1 VERETREARGESGMT
16 APATGQGAQPRPSL
30 TQADAV
36 AMIVGIVI
44 GVGIFKAPSIVAG
57 NVGSEGVFLALWV
70 AGGVMSLLGALCYAE
85 LGSAYP
91 NAGGEYFFLRRAY
104 GDWLGF
110 LFAWARMTVIQ
121 TGAIAAIAFV
131 VGDYATQILS
141 LGAKSPALYAA
152 LAVVVITW
160 LNIIGTTQSKWAQN
174 ILTLVLA
181 LAVLGVV
188 VAGISATP
196 PVAAAV
202 PAVAPAVADKAAPL
216 FSGLALIFI
225 LLTYG
230 GWNEAAY
237 LTAEMRDSRRGIV
250 RALIIGILIIT
261 ALYLLLN
268 YAYLNALGL
277 AGMRESKAVATDLM
291 KVTWGAGGALVLGAA
306 VVAAALS
313 TLNATI
319 FTGARTNYALGR
331 DFALFGG
338 LGKWHERGAPV
349 NALLLQ
355 GAIALLLVLLASFT
369 PDGFQTM
376 VAYTAP
382 AFWLF
387 FLLTGISLF
396 VLRRQPPVNAEPFRV
411 PLYPVTPILFC
422 AMCAYMLYASF
433 NYAMS
438 LDPGSIGAIVGIAML
453 CAGIPVMLVARGT
466 GRK

>member
-1 VERETREARGESGMT
+1 MT
-16 APATGQGAQPRPSL
+16 SPAAAQGAQPRASL
-30 TQADAV
+30 SLGDAV

-44 GVGIFKAPSIVAG
+44 GVGIFRAPPIVAG
-57 NVGSEGVFLALWV
+57 STGSESVFLALWI
-70 AGGVMSLLGALCYAE
+70 AGGVISFVGALCYAE

-91 NAGGEYFFLRRAY
+91 NAGGEYFFLRRAF
-104 GDWLGF
+104 GDWPGF

-131 VGDYATQILS
+131 VGDYATQMLS
-141 LGAKSPALYAA
+141 LGEKSSAIYAA
-152 LAVVVITW
+152 LAVALITG
-160 LNIIGTTQSKWAQN
+160 LNVIGTTQSKWLQN
-174 ILTLVLA
+174 TLTLVLA
-181 LAVLGVV
+181 LSVLGVV
-188 VAGISATP
+188 VAGLTAAP
-196 PVAAAV
+196 AAVAAA
-202 PAVAPAVADKAAPL
+202 PAAADKSVPL

-237 LTAEMRDSRRGIV
+237 LTAEMRDTRRGIV

-261 ALYLLLN
+261 VLYLLLN
-268 YAYLNALGL
+268 LAYLNALGL
-277 AGMRESKAVATDLM
+277 TGMRESKAVATDLM
-291 KVTWGAGGALVLGAA
+291 KVTWGDSGALVLGAA

-313 TLNATI
+313 TLNATV

-331 DFALFGG
+331 DFALFGL
-338 LGKWHERGAPV
+338 LGKWHERSDSPV

-396 VLRRQPPVNAEPFRV
+396 VLRRKPPVNADPFRV
-411 PLYPVTPILFC
+411 PLYPLTPILFC
-422 AMCAYMLYASF
+422 AMCVYMLYSSF

-453 CAGIPVMLVARGT
+453 CAGIPVMFAARGT
-466 GRK
+466 QRQS

>member
-1 VERETREARGESGMT
+1 MT
-16 APATGQGAQPRPSL
+16 SPATGQGAQPRPSL

-44 GVGIFKAPSIVAG
+44 GVGIFRAPPIVAG
-57 NVGSEGVFLALWV
+57 NSGSAGIFLALWA
-70 AGGVMSLLGALCYAE
+70 AGGVISLVGALCYAE

-104 GDWLGF
+104 GGWMGF

-131 VGDYATQILS
+131 VGDYATQIFS
-141 LGAKSPALYAA
+141 LGEKSSAIYAA
-152 LAVVVITW
+152 LAVVLITA
-160 LNIIGTTQSKWAQN
+160 LNIAGTTQGKWLQN
-174 ILTLVLA
+174 ILAIVLA
-181 LAVLGVV
+181 LSILGVV
-188 VAGISATP
+188 VAGLSATP
-196 PVAAAV
+196 PAASPTA
-202 PAVAPAVADKAAPL
+202 AGTSAPL

-237 LTAEMRDSRRGIV
+237 LTAEMRDTKRGIV

-261 ALYLLLN
+261 VLYMLLN
-268 YAYLNALGL
+268 LAYLNALGL

-291 KVTWGAGGALVLGAA
+291 KVTWGDAGALVLGAA
-306 VVAAALS
+306 VVTAALS
-313 TLNATI
+313 TLNATV

-331 DFALFGG
+331 DFALFGF
-338 LGKWHERGAPV
+338 LGNWHARSDSPV

-355 GAIALLLVLLASFT
+355 CAIALLLVLLASFT

-387 FLLTGISLF
+387 FLLTGLALF
-396 VLRRQPPVNAEPFRV
+396 VLRRQPPVNADPFRV

-422 AMCAYMLYASF
+422 ATCVYMLYSSF
-433 NYAMS
+433 TYAMS
-438 LDPGSIGAIVGIAML
+438 LDPGSIGAIVGIAVL

-466 GRK
+466 QRQS

>member
-1 VERETREARGESGMT
+1 MT
-16 APATGQGAQPRPSL
+16 HPPAGQGVQPRPTLSL
-30 TQADAV
+30 ADAV

-57 NVGSEGVFLALWV
+57 NVASETVFLALWV
-70 AGGVMSLLGALCYAE
+70 AGGVMSLVGALCYAE

-131 VGDYATQILS
+131 AGDYATQLLS
-141 LGAKSPALYAA
+141 LGEKSSAIYAA
-152 LAVVVITW
+152 LAVAAITL
-160 LNIIGTTQSKWAQN
+160 LNIVGTTVSKSLQN
-174 ILTLVLA
+174 ALMVVLA
-181 LAVLGVV
+181 LSVLGVV
-188 VAGISATP
+188 LAGLSATP
-196 PVAAAV
+196 AAA
-202 PAVAPAVADKAAPL
+202 AAPAAADTAVPL

-237 LTAEMRDSRRGIV
+237 LTAEMRDTKRGIV

-261 ALYLLLN
+261 SLYLLLN
-268 YAYLNALGL
+268 YAYLNVLGL

-291 KVTWGAGGALVLGAA
+291 KVTWGSAGALVLGAA

-331 DFALFGG
+331 DFALFGV
-338 LGKWHERGAPV
+338 LGKWHARGAPV

-355 GAIALLLVLLASFT
+355 GAIALALVLLASFT

-387 FLLTGISLF
+387 FLLTAISLF
-396 VLRRQPPVNAEPFRV
+396 VLRREPPVNAEPFRV
-411 PLYPVTPILFC
+411 PLYPMTPILFC
-422 AMCAYMLYASF
+422 AMCAYMLYSSF

-466 GRK
+466 EQQS

>member
-1 VERETREARGESGMT
+1 VERETREARGEPGMT
-16 APATGQGAQPRPSL
+16 APVAGQGAQPRPSL

-44 GVGIFKAPSIVAG
+44 GVGIFRAPSIVAG
-57 NVGSEGVFLALWV
+57 NAASEGVFLALWL
-70 AGGVMSLLGALCYAE
+70 AGGVISLVGALCYAE

-131 VGDYATQILS
+131 VGDYATEILS
-141 LGAKSPALYAA
+141 LGAKSSALYAA
-152 LAVVVITW
+152 LAVVAITW
-160 LNIIGTTQSKWAQN
+160 LNIIGTTQSKWLQN
-174 ILTLVLA
+174 ILALVLA
-181 LAVLGVV
+181 LSVLGVV
-188 VAGISATP
+188 VAGLSATP
-196 PVAAAV
+196 PAAA
-202 PAVAPAVADKAAPL
+202 AAPAVAGKDAPL

-237 LTAEMRDSRRGIV
+237 LTAEMRDTRRGIV

-291 KVTWGAGGALVLGAA
+291 KVTWGAAGALVLGAA
-306 VVAAALS
+306 VVTAALS
-313 TLNATI
+313 TLNATV

-331 DFALFGG
+331 DFALFGF
-338 LGKWHERGAPV
+338 LGNWHERGAPV
-349 NALLLQ
+349 N
-355 GAIALLLVLLASFT
+355 ALLLVLLASFT

-422 AMCAYMLYASF
+422 AMCAYMLYSSF

-466 GRK
+466 GRKEAR

>member
-1 VERETREARGESGMT
+1 MEREARETRGESAMT
-16 APATGQGAQPRPSL
+16 APAAGQGAQPRPSL

-44 GVGIFKAPSIVAG
+44 GVGIFRAPSIVAG
-57 NVGSEGVFLALWV
+57 SVASEGVFLALWL
-70 AGGVMSLLGALCYAE
+70 AGGAISLVGALCYAE

-131 VGDYATQILS
+131 VGDYATQILP
-141 LGAKSPALYAA
+141 LGAKSPAIYAA
-152 LAVVVITW
+152 LAVVAITW
-160 LNIIGTTQSKWAQN
+160 LNITGTTQSKWLQN
-174 ILTLVLA
+174 GLTLVLA
-181 LAVLGVV
+181 LSVLGVV
-188 VAGISATP
+188 AAGLSATP
-196 PVAAAV
+196 PPAAA
-202 PAVAPAVADKAAPL
+202 APVVDPSAPL

-237 LTAEMRDSRRGIV
+237 LTAEMRDTRRGIV

-291 KVTWGAGGALVLGAA
+291 KVTWGSAGALVLGVA

-313 TLNATI
+313 TLNATV

-331 DFALFGG
+331 DFALFGI

-349 NALLLQ
+349 NALMLQ

-387 FLLTGISLF
+387 FLLTGTSLF

-411 PLYPVTPILFC
+411 PLYPLTPILFC
-422 AMCAYMLYASF
+422 AMCAYMLYSSF

-453 CAGIPVMLVARGT
+453 CTGIPVMFVAR
-466 GRK
+466 RVRP

>member
-1 VERETREARGESGMT
+1 MT

-44 GVGIFKAPSIVAG
+44 GVGIFRAPSIVAG
-57 NVGSEGVFLALWV
+57 STGSEGVFLALWL
-70 AGGVMSLLGALCYAE
+70 AGGVISLVGALCYAE

-104 GDWLGF
+104 GGWMGF

-131 VGDYATQILS
+131 VGDYATQMLS
-141 LGAKSPALYAA
+141 LGEKSSAIYAA
-152 LAVVVITW
+152 LAVVLITG
-160 LNIIGTTQSKWAQN
+160 LNIIGTTESKWLQN
-174 ILTLVLA
+174 TLAVVLA
-181 LAVLGVV
+181 LSVLGVV
-188 VAGISATP
+188 VAGLSATP
-196 PVAAAV
+196 VA
-202 PAVAPAVADKAAPL
+202 AVAPAAADKSAPL

-237 LTAEMRDSRRGIV
+237 LTAEMRDAKRGIV

-261 ALYLLLN
+261 ALYMLLN
-268 YAYLNALGL
+268 LAYLNALGL

-291 KVTWGAGGALVLGAA
+291 KVTWGDAGALVLGAA
-306 VVAAALS
+306 VVTAALS
-313 TLNATI
+313 TLNATV

-331 DFALFGG
+331 DFALFGF
-338 LGKWHERGAPV
+338 LGNWHARSDSPV

-355 GAIALLLVLLASFT
+355 CAIALLLVLLASFT

-387 FLLTGISLF
+387 FLLTGLSLF
-396 VLRRQPPVNAEPFRV
+396 VLRRQPPVNADPFRV

-422 AMCAYMLYASF
+422 AMCVYMLYSSF
-433 NYAMS
+433 TYAMS
-438 LDPGSIGAIVGIAML
+438 LDPGSIGAIVGIAVV
-453 CAGIPVMLVARGT
+453 CAGIPAMLVARGT
-466 GRK
+466 QRQS

>member
-1 VERETREARGESGMT
+1 VDRETCKTRGEPAMT
-16 APATGQGAQPRPSL
+16 APAAGQGAQPRPSL

-44 GVGIFKAPSIVAG
+44 GVGIFRAPSIVAG
-57 NVGSEGVFLALWV
+57 SVASEGVFLALWL
-70 AGGVMSLLGALCYAE
+70 AGGAISLVGALCYAE

-141 LGAKSPALYAA
+141 LGAKSAAIYAA
-152 LAVVVITW
+152 LAVVAITW
-160 LNIIGTTQSKWAQN
+160 LNIAGTTQSKWLQN

-181 LAVLGVV
+181 LSVLGVV
-188 VAGISATP
+188 AAGLSATP
-196 PVAAAV
+196 PVVAAT
-202 PAVAPAVADKAAPL
+202 PAVADKGAPL

-237 LTAEMRDSRRGIV
+237 LTAEMRDTKRGIV

-291 KVTWGAGGALVLGAA
+291 KVTWGTTGAFVLGAA
-306 VVAAALS
+306 VVTAALS
-313 TLNATI
+313 TLNATV

-331 DFALFGG
+331 DFALFGF

-387 FLLTGISLF
+387 FLLTGTSLF
-396 VLRRQPPVNAEPFRV
+396 VLRRQPPVSAEPFRV
-411 PLYPVTPILFC
+411 PLYPLTPILFC
-422 AMCAYMLYASF
+422 AMCVYMLYSSF
-433 NYAMS
+433 SYAMS
-438 LDPGSIGAIVGIAML
+438 LDPGSIGAIVGIAVL
-453 CAGIPVMLVARGT
+453 CAGIPVLLVARRRG
-466 GRK
+466 

>member
-1 VERETREARGESGMT
+1 MT
-16 APATGQGAQPRPSL
+16 APAARLDAQPRPSL

-36 AMIVGIVI
+36 AMIIGIVI

-57 NVGSEGVFLALWV
+57 NVSSEGVFLALWV
-70 AGGVMSLLGALCYAE
+70 AGGVMSLFGALCYAE

-131 VGDYATQILS
+131 VGDYATQMFP
-141 LGAKSPALYAA
+141 LGAKSSAIYAA
-152 LAVVVITW
+152 LAVAAVTL
-160 LNIIGTTQSKWAQN
+160 LNIVGTTQSKWLQN
-174 ILTLVLA
+174 ILTLVLT
-181 LAVLGVV
+181 LSVIGVV
-188 VAGISATP
+188 VAGLSATP
-196 PVAAAV
+196 PVAAA
-202 PAVAPAVADKAAPL
+202 APAVADQAAPM

-237 LTAEMRDSRRGIV
+237 LTAEMRDTRRGIV

-291 KVTWGAGGALVLGAA
+291 KVTWGSAGALVLGAA

-313 TLNATI
+313 TLNATV

-331 DFALFGG
+331 DFALFGM

-396 VLRRQPPVNAEPFRV
+396 VLRRQPPVNADPFRV

-422 AMCAYMLYASF
+422 AMCVYMLYSSF

-438 LDPGSIGAIVGIAML
+438 LDPGSIGAIVGIAVL
-453 CAGIPVMLVARGT
+453 CAGIPVMLVAR
-466 GRK
+466 R

>member
-1 VERETREARGESGMT
+1 MT
-16 APATGQGAQPRPSL
+16 APAGGQHAQPRLSL
-30 TQADAV
+30 TLGDAV
-36 AMIVGIVI
+36 AMIVGIVV

-57 NVGSEGVFLALWV
+57 SVGSEGVFLALWV
-70 AGGVMSLLGALCYAE
+70 AGGVMSLVGALCYAE

-91 NAGGEYFFLRRAY
+91 SAGGEYFFLQRAY
-104 GDWLGF
+104 GGWLGF

-131 VGDYATQILS
+131 VGDYATQMLS
-141 LGAKSPALYAA
+141 LGAKSSAIYAA
-152 LAVVVITW
+152 LAVVLITW
-160 LNIIGTTQSKWAQN
+160 LNVIGTTHSKWLQN
-174 ILTLVLA
+174 TLTLILA
-181 LAVLGVV
+181 LSILGVV
-188 VAGISATP
+188 VAGLTAAP

-202 PAVAPAVADKAAPL
+202 PAATDGSAPM

-237 LTAEMRDSRRGIV
+237 LTAEMRDTRRGIV
-250 RALIIGILIIT
+250 RALIIGILIIA

-268 YAYLNALGL
+268 LAYLNALGL

-291 KVTWGAGGALVLGAA
+291 KATWGDSGAFVLGAA
-306 VVAAALS
+306 VVTAALS
-313 TLNATI
+313 TLNATV

-331 DFALFGG
+331 DFARFGF
-338 LGKWHERGAPV
+338 LGTWNERSDSPV

-355 GAIALLLVLLASFT
+355 GVIALLLVLLASFT

-396 VLRRQPPVNAEPFRV
+396 VLRRKPPVNADPFRV
-411 PLYPVTPILFC
+411 PFYPVTPILFC
-422 AMCAYMLYASF
+422 AMCAYMLYSSY

-438 LDPGSIGAIVGIAML
+438 LDPGSIGAIVGIVVL
-453 CAGIPVMLVARGT
+453 CAGIPVMLVARG
-466 GRK
+466 GQPKN

>member
-1 VERETREARGESGMT
+1 MT
-16 APATGQGAQPRPSL
+16 APLTGQGAQPRPSL
-30 TQADAV
+30 TQGDAV

-44 GVGIFKAPSIVAG
+44 GVGIFRAPSIVAG
-57 NVGSEGVFLALWV
+57 NAASEGVFLALWL
-70 AGGVMSLLGALCYAE
+70 AGGVISLVGALCYAE

-110 LFAWARMTVIQ
+110 LFGWARMTVIQ

-131 VGDYATQILS
+131 VGDYATQMLP
-141 LGAKSPALYAA
+141 LGAKSSAVYAG
-152 LAVVVITW
+152 LAVALITW
-160 LNIIGTTQSKWAQN
+160 LNIIGTTESKWLQN
-174 ILTLVLA
+174 VLTIVLA
-181 LAVLGVV
+181 LSILGVV
-188 VAGISATP
+188 VAGLSATP
-196 PVAAAV
+196 PAAAG
-202 PAVAPAVADKAAPL
+202 APAVADKGAPL

-237 LTAEMRDSRRGIV
+237 LTAEMRDTKRGIV

-261 ALYLLLN
+261 TLYMLLN

-291 KVTWGAGGALVLGAA
+291 KVTWGSAGALVLGAA
-306 VVAAALS
+306 VVTAALS

-331 DFALFGG
+331 DFALFRF
-338 LGKWHERGAPV
+338 LGKWHARSDSPV

-422 AMCAYMLYASF
+422 AMCVYMLYSSF

-438 LDPGSIGAIVGIAML
+438 LDPGSIGAIVGIAVL
-453 CAGIPVMLVARGT
+453 CAGIPALLAARRREAG
-466 GRK
+466 GAAGDRL

>member
-1 VERETREARGESGMT
+1 MT
-16 APATGQGAQPRPSL
+16 SPAATGRGAQPRPSL

-44 GVGIFKAPSIVAG
+44 GVGIFRAPPIVAG
-57 NVGSEGVFLALWV
+57 NSSSAGIFLALWA
-70 AGGVMSLLGALCYAE
+70 AGGVISLVGALCYAE

-110 LFAWARMTVIQ
+110 LFAWARMAVIQ
-121 TGAIAAIAFV
+121 TGAIALIAFV
-131 VGDYATQILS
+131 VGDYATQIFS
-141 LGAKSPALYAA
+141 LGEKSSAIYAA
-152 LAVVVITW
+152 LAVVLITA
-160 LNIIGTTQSKWAQN
+160 LNIAGTTQGKWLQN
-174 ILTLVLA
+174 ILAIVLA
-181 LAVLGVV
+181 LSILGVV
-188 VAGISATP
+188 VAGLSATP
-196 PVAAAV
+196 PAAA
-202 PAVAPAVADKAAPL
+202 AAPAVADKAAPL

-237 LTAEMRDSRRGIV
+237 LTAEMRDTKRGIV
-250 RALIIGILIIT
+250 RALIIGIVIIT
-261 ALYLLLN
+261 ALYMLLN
-268 YAYLNALGL
+268 LAYLNALGL

-291 KVTWGAGGALVLGAA
+291 KATWGGAGALVLGAA
-306 VVAAALS
+306 VVTAALS
-313 TLNATI
+313 TLNATV

-331 DFALFGG
+331 DFALFGF
-338 LGKWHERGAPV
+338 LGNWHARSDSPV

-355 GAIALLLVLLASFT
+355 CAIALLLVLLASFT

-387 FLLTGISLF
+387 FLLTGLSLF
-396 VLRRQPPVNAEPFRV
+396 VLRRQPPVNADPFRV

-422 AMCAYMLYASF
+422 AMCVYMLYSSF

-438 LDPGSIGAIVGIAML
+438 LDPGSIGAIVGIAVL

-466 GRK
+466 QRQR

>member
-1 VERETREARGESGMT
+1 MT
-16 APATGQGAQPRPSL
+16 SPAAGQDAQPRASL
-30 TQADAV
+30 SLGDAV

-57 NVGSEGVFLALWV
+57 SVASEGVFLALWV
-70 AGGVMSLLGALCYAE
+70 AGGVISLIGALCYAE

-104 GDWLGF
+104 GDWLSF

-131 VGDYATQILS
+131 VGDYATQVFS
-141 LGAKSPALYAA
+141 LGNRSAAIYAG
-152 LAVVVITW
+152 LAVVVITAF
-160 LNIIGTTQSKWAQN
+160 NIIGTNESKWLQN
-174 ILTLVLA
+174 ILTAALA
-181 LAVLGVV
+181 LAILGVV
-188 VAGISATP
+188 VAGLTAAP
-196 PVAAAV
+196 PAAVAV
-202 PAVAPAVADKAAPL
+202 PAAADSSAPM

-237 LTAEMRDSRRGIV
+237 LTAEMRDTRRGIV
-250 RALIIGILIIT
+250 RALIIGIVIIT

-268 YAYLNALGL
+268 LAYLNALGL
-277 AGMRESKAVATDLM
+277 DGIRNSKAIGADLM
-291 KVTWGAGGALVLGAA
+291 KATWGDAGALVLGVA
-306 VVAAALS
+306 VISAALS
-313 TLNATI
+313 TLNATV

-331 DFALFGG
+331 DFALFGF
-338 LGKWHERGAPV
+338 LGQWHERGTPV

-355 GAIALLLVLLASFT
+355 GVIALLLVVLASFT

-387 FLLTGISLF
+387 FLLTGVSLF
-396 VLRRQPPVNAEPFRV
+396 LLRKQQPLNPAPFRV
-411 PLYPVTPILFC
+411 PLYPLTPILFC
-422 AMCAYMLYASF
+422 SMCGYMLWSSIG
-433 NYAMS
+433 YAMS
-438 LDPGSIGAIVGIAML
+438 KDLGSIGAIVGIAVL
-453 CAGIPVMLVARGT
+453 CAGIPVMLVARGAQ
-466 GRK
+466 RQS

>member
-1 VERETREARGESGMT
+1 MT
-16 APATGQGAQPRPSL
+16 SPETGQGAQPRPTLSL
-30 TQADAV
+30 GDAV

-57 NVGSEGVFLALWV
+57 SVASEGVFLALWI
-70 AGGVMSLLGALCYAE
+70 AGGVISLVGALCYAE

-104 GDWLGF
+104 GGWLGF

-131 VGDYATQILS
+131 VGDYATAMLP
-141 LGAKSPALYAA
+141 LGAKSSAIYAA
-152 LAVVVITW
+152 LAVAAMTL
-160 LNIIGTTQSKWAQN
+160 LNILGTTQSKSLQN
-174 ILTLVLA
+174 ALTVVLA
-181 LAVLGVV
+181 LSVLGVV
-188 VAGISATP
+188 VAGLTATP
-196 PVAAAV
+196 AAAAV
-202 PAVAPAVADKAAPL
+202 PAAADPSAPL

-237 LTAEMRDSRRGIV
+237 LTAEMRDTKRGIV
-250 RALIIGILIIT
+250 RALIAGILVIT

-268 YAYLNALGL
+268 LAYVNALGL
-277 AGMRESKAVATDLM
+277 AGMRASKAVATDLM
-291 KVTWGAGGALVLGAA
+291 KVTWGNAGALVLGAA
-306 VVAAALS
+306 VVTAALS

-331 DFALFGG
+331 DYALFGF
-338 LGKWHERGAPV
+338 LGQWQARSGSPV

-396 VLRRQPPVNAEPFRV
+396 VLRRQQPVNADPFRV
-411 PLYPVTPILFC
+411 PLYPVTPVLFC

-438 LDPGSIGAIVGIAML
+438 LDPGSIGAIVGIGVL
-453 CAGIPVMLVARGT
+453 CAGIPVLLAARRHDAAGNQP
-466 GRK
+466 

>member
-1 VERETREARGESGMT
+1 MT
-16 APATGQGAQPRPSL
+16 TSAGGRGAQPRPNL
-30 TQADAV
+30 TLADAV

-57 NVGSEGVFLALWV
+57 NVSSEGVFLALWV
-70 AGGVMSLLGALCYAE
+70 AGGVISFIGALCYAE

-104 GDWLGF
+104 GGWLGF
-110 LFAWARMTVIQ
+110 LFAWARMAVIQ

-131 VGDYATQILS
+131 VGDYATQILP
-141 LGAKSPALYAA
+141 LGEKSSAIYAA
-152 LAVVVITW
+152 LAVAVITW
-160 LNIIGTTQSKWAQN
+160 LNIIGTTESKWLQN

-181 LAVLGVV
+181 CSLLGVV
-188 VAGISATP
+188 VAGLSAAP
-196 PVAAAV
+196 AAAAV
-202 PAVAPAVADKAAPL
+202 PTVVDKSAPL

-237 LTAEMRDSRRGIV
+237 LTAEMRDTRRGIV

-261 ALYLLLN
+261 TLYLLLN
-268 YAYLNALGL
+268 LAYVNALGL
-277 AGMRESKAVATDLM
+277 SGMRESKAVATDLM
-291 KVTWGAGGALVLGAA
+291 KATWGDAGALVLGAA
-306 VVAAALS
+306 VIAAALS

-331 DFALFGG
+331 DFALFGF
-338 LGKWHERGAPV
+338 LGQWHEKAMAPV
-349 NALLLQ
+349 NALLWQ
-355 GAIALLLVLLASFT
+355 GAIALMLVLLASFT

-387 FLLTGISLF
+387 FLLTGVSLF
-396 VLRRQPPVNAEPFRV
+396 VLRRQQPVNAEPFRV
-411 PLYPVTPILFC
+411 PLYPVTPVLFC
-422 AMCAYMLYASF
+422 AMCAYMLYSSVT
-433 NYAMS
+433 YAMS
-438 LDPGSIGAIVGIAML
+438 LDPGSIGALVSIGVL
-453 CAGIPVMLVARGT
+453 CAGIPVLFAARRT
-466 GRK
+466 QA

>member
-1 VERETREARGESGMT
+1 MERKTREARGESGMT

-131 VGDYATQILS
+131 VGDYATQILP
-141 LGAKSPALYAA
+141 LGAKSSALYAA

-160 LNIIGTTQSKWAQN
+160 LNIIGTTQSKWLQN
-174 ILTLVLA
+174 SLTLVLA
-181 LAVLGVV
+181 LSILGVV
-188 VAGISATP
+188 VAGLSATP
-196 PVAAAV
+196 PAAA
-202 PAVAPAVADKAAPL
+202 AAPAVTDRGAPL

-237 LTAEMRDSRRGIV
+237 LTAEMRDTRRGIV

-291 KVTWGAGGALVLGAA
+291 KVTWGSAGALVLGAA
-306 VVAAALS
+306 VVTAALS
-313 TLNATI
+313 TLNATV

-331 DFALFGG
+331 DFALFGF
-338 LGKWHERGAPV
+338 LGKWHARGAPV

-453 CAGIPVMLVARGT
+453 CTGIPVMLVARGT
-466 GRK
+466 QRQS

>member
-1 VERETREARGESGMT
+1 MT
-16 APATGQGAQPRPSL
+16 APVTPGAQPRPSL

-70 AGGVMSLLGALCYAE
+70 AGGVMSLFGALCYAE

-131 VGDYATQILS
+131 VGDYATQMFP
-141 LGAKSPALYAA
+141 LGAKSSAIYAA
-152 LAVVVITW
+152 LAVAAVTL
-160 LNIIGTTQSKWAQN
+160 LNIVGTTQSKWLQN
-174 ILTLVLA
+174 ILTLVVA
-181 LAVLGVV
+181 LSVLGVV
-188 VAGISATP
+188 VAGLSATP
-196 PVAAAV
+196 PVAAA
-202 PAVAPAVADKAAPL
+202 APAVADQAAPM

-237 LTAEMRDSRRGIV
+237 LTAEMRDTRRGIV

-291 KVTWGAGGALVLGAA
+291 KVTWGPAGALVLGAA
-306 VVAAALS
+306 VVTAALS

-331 DFALFGG
+331 DFALFGM

-387 FLLTGISLF
+387 FLLTGMSLF
-396 VLRRQPPVNAEPFRV
+396 LLREQQPVNQVPFRV
-411 PLYPVTPILFC
+411 PFYPFTPILFC
-422 AMCAYMLYASF
+422 NMCGYMLYTSVE
-433 NYAMS
+433 YAMS
-438 LDPGSIGAIVGIAML
+438 LDPGSIGAIVGIAVL
-453 CAGIPVMLVARGT
+453 CAGIPVMLVARGSQ
-466 GRK
+466 RQS

>member
-1 VERETREARGESGMT
+1 MERETRETRGESAMT
-16 APATGQGAQPRPSL
+16 TPAAGQGAQPRPSL
-30 TQADAV
+30 TQTDAV

-44 GVGIFKAPSIVAG
+44 GVGIFRAPSIVAG
-57 NVGSEGVFLALWV
+57 SVASEGVFLALWL
-70 AGGVMSLLGALCYAE
+70 AGGAISLVGALCYAE

-131 VGDYATQILS
+131 VGDYATQIFS
-141 LGAKSPALYAA
+141 LGTKSAAIYAA
-152 LAVVVITW
+152 LAVVAITW
-160 LNIIGTTQSKWAQN
+160 LNIAGTTQSKWLQN
-174 ILTLVLA
+174 GLTLVLA
-181 LAVLGVV
+181 LSVLGVV
-188 VAGISATP
+188 IAGLSATP
-196 PVAAAV
+196 PVAAA
-202 PAVAPAVADKAAPL
+202 APAVVDQSAPL

-237 LTAEMRDSRRGIV
+237 LTAEMRDSKRGIV

-291 KVTWGAGGALVLGAA
+291 KVTWGAAGALVLGVA
-306 VVAAALS
+306 VVTAALS
-313 TLNATI
+313 TLNATV

-331 DFALFGG
+331 DFALFGF

-396 VLRRQPPVNAEPFRV
+396 VLRRQPPVNADPFRV

-422 AMCAYMLYASF
+422 AMCAYMLYSSY

-466 GRK
+466 GRQM

>member
-1 VERETREARGESGMT
+1 MSSPQAEPR
-16 APATGQGAQPRPSL
+16 AQPRASL
-30 TQADAV
+30 TLGDAV

-57 NVGSEGVFLALWV
+57 SVASEGVFLALWV
-70 AGGVMSLLGALCYAE
+70 AGGVISLIGALCYAE

-91 NAGGEYFFLRRAY
+91 NAGGEYFFLRRAF
-104 GDWLGF
+104 GDWLSF

-131 VGDYATQILS
+131 VGDYATQVFS
-141 LGAKSPALYAA
+141 LGDKSAAIYAA
-152 LAVVVITW
+152 VAVIMITA
-160 LNIIGTTQSKWAQN
+160 LNIIGTTESKWLQN
-174 ILTLVLA
+174 ILTAALA
-181 LAVLGVV
+181 LSILGVII
-188 VAGISATP
+188 AGFTAATP
-196 PVAAAV
+196 AAIAAPAAAQSST
-202 PAVAPAVADKAAPL
+202 PM

-237 LTAEMRDSRRGIV
+237 LTAEMRDTRRGIV

-261 ALYLLLN
+261 VLYVLLN
-268 YAYLNALGL
+268 LAYLNALGL
-277 AGMRESKAVATDLM
+277 DGVRNSKAIGADLM
-291 KVTWGAGGALVLGAA
+291 KATWGDKGALVLGVA
-306 VVAAALS
+306 VITAALS
-313 TLNATI
+313 TLNATV

-331 DFALFGG
+331 DFALFGF
-338 LGKWHERGAPV
+338 LGQWHERGTPV

-355 GAIALLLVLLASFT
+355 GVIALLLVLLASFT

-396 VLRRQPPVNAEPFRV
+396 LLRKQQPLNPAPFRV
-411 PLYPVTPILFC
+411 PLYPLTPILFC
-422 AMCAYMLYASF
+422 CMCGYMLWSSIG
-433 NYAMS
+433 YAMS
-438 LDPGSIGAIVGIAML
+438 KDPGNIGAVVGIAVL
-453 CAGIPVMLVARGT
+453 CAGIPVMLIARAT
-466 GRK
+466 QRQT

>member
-1 VERETREARGESGMT
+1 MT
-16 APATGQGAQPRPSL
+16 EQTPVQGPLPRPSFSL
-30 TQADAV
+30 GDAV

-44 GVGIFKAPSIVAG
+44 GVGIFRAPAVVAG
-57 NVGSEGVFLALWV
+57 NSGSEAVFLGLWL
-70 AGGVMSLLGALCYAE
+70 AGGVMSLIGALCYAE

-104 GDWLGF
+104 GGWLSF

-131 VGDYATQILS
+131 VGDYATQMYS
-141 LGAKSPALYAA
+141 LGAKSAAIYAA
-152 LAVVVITW
+152 VAVVLITW
-160 LNIIGTTQSKWAQN
+160 LNIIGTTQGKWLQN
-174 ILTLVLA
+174 ILTTVLA
-181 LAVLGVV
+181 LAVIGVV
-188 VAGISATP
+188 AAGLSATP
-196 PVAAAV
+196 PPVNVAAAG
-202 PAVAPAVADKAAPL
+202 ASASS

-237 LTAEMRDSRRGIV
+237 LTAEMRDTKRGIV
-250 RALIIGILIIT
+250 HALIIGIVVIT
-261 ALYLLLN
+261 VLYLLLN

-277 AGMRESKAVATDLM
+277 EGVKNSKAVATDLM
-291 KVTWGAGGALVLGAA
+291 KATWGDKGALVLGAA
-306 VVAAALS
+306 VVTAALS
-313 TLNATI
+313 TLNATV

-331 DFALFGG
+331 DFALFGF
-338 LGKWHERGAPV
+338 LGKWGEKSGAPV
-349 NALLLQ
+349 NALALQ
-355 GAIALLLVLLASFT
+355 GAIALALVLLASST

-396 VLRRQPPVNAEPFRV
+396 VLRRQAPVNADPFRV
-411 PLYPVTPILFC
+411 PLYPVTPLLFC
-422 AMCAYMLYASF
+422 GMCGFMLYSSV

-438 LDPGSIGAIVGIAML
+438 LDPGSIGAIVGIGVL
-453 CAGIPVMLVARGT
+453 LAGIPVMFVAKG
-466 GRK
+466 KA